1 MLRFGSN
8 MVKVD
13 IQFRGREALQRKLE
27 ERKQALVAGLTD
39 ELSQL
44 GEASVTYSKDN
55 KGYRDRTANLKNSIS
70 YELFLDGELIT
81 TYIGQIPK
89 PDAIKDGQHVV
100 KTIIDAYADKPG
112 IVAPRGFT
120 LIVVAGMEYARY
132 VEDKGYNVLYLTKE
146 YLRNELKKILQRI
159 VERIN
164 NGKS

>member
-1 MLRFGSN
+1 
-8 MVKVD
+8 MVKVN
-13 IQFRGREALQRKLE
+13 IQFKGREELQRLLE

-44 GEASVTYSKDN
+44 GESAVTYSKDN

-89 PDAIKDGQHVV
+89 PDAVKDGQHVV
-100 KTIIDAYADKPG
+100 KTIIDTYAGKPG
-112 IVAPRGFT
+112 VVAPKGFS
-120 LIVVAGMEYARY
+120 LIVVAGMDYARY

-146 YLRNELKKILQRI
+146 YLRDEMKKILQRI

-164 NGKS
+164 KGKS